1 MQMLK
6 SSRRLHQE
14 QVENTEQIENTKSTE
29 REKLSFP
36 KDPVEYTD
44 LSKPI
49 LNRIMTTHE

>member
-14 QVENTEQIENTKSTE
+14 QVEKKEQTENTKSTE

-44 LSKPI
+44 LCKPI